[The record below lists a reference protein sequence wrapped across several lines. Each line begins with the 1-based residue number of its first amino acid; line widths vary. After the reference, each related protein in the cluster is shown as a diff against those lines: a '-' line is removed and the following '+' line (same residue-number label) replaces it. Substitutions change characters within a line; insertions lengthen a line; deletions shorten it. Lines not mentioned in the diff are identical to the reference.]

1 HDRSGAGAPNPAQ
14 SVASSARSNS
24 KFCWRA
30 GGPRC
35 YRGHIVR
42 KVYVL
47 DTNVLLHDPR
57 AIFKFEDNEVVLPIY
72 VIQEVDNFKRDMNEL
87 GRNAR
92 MLARFIDE
100 LRERSDG
107 TLQLGVSLN
116 GGGRLRV
123 AAPDDVLAEKS
134 GRSADHKILA
144 AALAERDN
152 HRDRPTIFV

>member
-1 HDRSGAGAPNPAQ
+1 CHLGAFSPPAHPG
-14 SVASSARSNS
+14 R
-24 KFCWRA
+24 KFLER
-30 GGPRC
+30 GQIQTC
-35 YRGHIVR
+35 YLLRRVR

-72 VIQEVDNFKRDMNEL
+72 VIEEIDHFKRDMNEL

-100 LRERSDG
+100 LREKSEG
-107 TLQLGVSLN
+107 TLQLGVPLP

-123 AAPDDVLAEKS
+123 AAPDDVLAQTN

-144 AALAERDN
+144 
-152 HRDRPTIFV
+152 